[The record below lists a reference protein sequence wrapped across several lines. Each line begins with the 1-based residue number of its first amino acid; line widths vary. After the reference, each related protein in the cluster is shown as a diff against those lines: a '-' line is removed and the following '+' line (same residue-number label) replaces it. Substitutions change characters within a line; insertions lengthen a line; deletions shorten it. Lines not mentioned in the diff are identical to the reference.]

1 MFAPVSPV
9 AGAMP
14 GNLTRKAEPMND
26 QPNPADFALA
36 MYATACETHMRRDWR
51 EACHALA
58 KALRQELESSASR
71 ATLATAAPMPQPV
84 AKPRTVKAA
93 KAPADSFN
101 MTAGSLTT
109 ALRMLVKV
117 SAARSTIP
125 ILSTVLMQAAGDVLT
140 LTCTD
145 LDKALS
151 LDVNAPGIGDWQ
163 AAPNVRHLLAMVA
176 KAPKG
181 ETVTLYQ
188 ANTHGVGINIAGVVR
203 SLDGLP
209 PADFPTMDPGELYPL
224 DLDGAELLE
233 ALRFVSPAMSTEEA
247 RFYLNGAYLAR
258 PMINGTHRLHV
269 VATDGHRLHRWEGE
283 PGTRTANLT
292 TAGKA
297 PPIIIPRDTVKAI
310 LAMGGD
316 GAGLTM
322 AGNAKY
328 VTATAGPARLTSRL
342 IDGSFPDYMRVIPTR
357 DAFTMTADRAG
368 LASAVAN
375 VATICDDKAGAVKFG
390 LAHAAGSLG
399 LSARNTVGGK
409 AAAHVTV
416 KASAKAWGKA
426 HGKKGE
432 TPPAAPDVIEWGF
445 NSAYVKDALASLT
458 GPTVTVDGMDSAS
471 PFRVSCADDGRRL
484 VVLMPVRL

>member
-1 MFAPVSPV
+1 
-9 AGAMP
+9 
-14 GNLTRKAEPMND
+14 MNN

-58 KALRQELESSASR
+58 KALKAEQMASASR
-71 ATLATAAPMPQPV
+71 ATLATAAPAAPMPEPV
-84 AKPRTVKAA
+84 AKATSKPRAVKVA
-93 KAPADSFN
+93 KPGADSFN
-101 MTAGSLTT
+101 MTAGSLAS
-109 ALRMLVKV
+109 ALRMLAKV
-117 SAARSTIP
+117 SPARTTQP

-140 LTCTD
+140 LTCSD

-151 LDVNAPGIGDWQ
+151 IDVTAPGIGDWQ
-163 AAPNVRHLLAMVA
+163 AAPNVRDVLAMVA

-188 ANTHGVGINIAGVVR
+188 ANTHGIGINIAGVVR
-203 SLDGLP
+203 SLAGLP
-209 PADFPTMDPGELYPL
+209 PADFPTMDAGELYPL
-224 DLDGAELLE
+224 ELDGAEILE
-233 ALRFVSPAMSTEEA
+233 ALRFVSPAISTEET
-247 RFYLNGAYLAR
+247 RFHLNGAYLAR
-258 PMINGTHRLHV
+258 PTVNGAHRLHV
-269 VATDGHRLHRWEGE
+269 VATDGRRLHRWEGE
-283 PGTRTANLT
+283 PGTSTANLT
-292 TAGKA
+292 AAGKV
-297 PPIIIPRDTVKAI
+297 PPMIIPRDTVKAI

-328 VTATAGPARLTSRL
+328 VTATAGPVRLTSRL
-342 IDGSFPDYMRVIPTR
+342 VDGSFPDYMRVIPTR

-390 LAHAAGSLG
+390 LAHAAGEIF
-399 LSARNTVGGK
+399 LSARNTYGGK
-409 AAAHVTV
+409 AAADVQV

-432 TPPAAPDVIEWGF
+432 TPPTAPAVIEWAF
-445 NSAYVKDALASLT
+445 KSAYVKDALASLT
-458 GPTVTVDGMDSAS
+458 GPTITLDGMDPAS
-471 PFRVSCADDGRRL
+471 PFRVSCADDERRL
-484 VVLMPVRL
+484 VVLMPLRV